1 MAKRITMRHSIMAQ
15 LHEKA
20 RRRLRLPHQKI
31 GCLEWTG
38 FCGKASYPVIYV
50 AGRRYTLPELLQILR
65 RDDHL
70 PEGYRLTHT
79 CGNRRCMEETHF
91 VARKIDDVVREKL
104 HQRPPGQKGFL
115 GLQGEANPAA
125 ILTDRIVKEMRVRH
139 LEGASIRKMAKDHG
153 IAYSHAYAIVKRQIW
168 AHI

>member
-1 MAKRITMRHSIMAQ
+1 MAKRITMRRSILKQ
-15 LHEKA
+15 LHEKTE
-20 RRRLRLPHQKI
+20 RRLRMPHQKI
-31 GCLEWTG
+31 GCLEYKSYQRGAG
-38 FCGKASYPVIYV
+38 FPVIYV

-79 CGNRRCMEETHF
+79 CGNKKCMEETHF
-91 VARKIDDVVREKL
+91 VVRKTEDVVREHL
-104 HQRPPGQKGFL
+104 HKRPPGKKGFL
-115 GLQGEANPAA
+115 GLRGEANPAA
-125 ILTDRIVKEMRVRH
+125 VLTDKIVKEMRVRH